1 MATQYPNQ
9 YNRSDWDD
17 FIKSYEEQV
26 RNFVSQGCDFYFNL
40 LWWRAMRC
48 IPLAVFLREAMP
60 EFCRGYMGYLF
71 RYFLN
76 GDGRENYYTDD
87 NGVKVSKY
95 TSDFD
100 GRIKEREL
108 AKLIMHKAGE
118 EGEDAWRM
126 RGQHSKNTFDD
137 DGGFG
142 CTRLYWAHKSKKRP
156 PNGGNRDA
164 YKGYQYYMQA
174 CIEILNNGCCRTG
187 PDSALRK
194 LGIDTRGMPAG
205 WGEWQTLEQRMWML
219 YSPNNSGV
227 YSIHFWPETVHMF
240 IRGIQIMTG
249 NGAPDEAVKEE
260 ETDDDYAVPHWDKL
274 ADPWD
279 MGEVDEDRD
288 WWEEDHPEICQW
300 LVARSIHCFLNEADK
315 FTKVGN
321 YLDVDDL
328 LAACLKST
336 GIRNEKLCNIA
347 TAWINFE
354 YNWNSDLWWEH
365 FGKVGRNTI
374 IKNAVHE
381 ARKGT
386 RLVVGK
392 YLENGQDINELK
404 NDEDLFQPPQKMQPD
419 AVKLHELADTKY
431 IEPTVKDIDKKS
443 GRGMTGH
450 IAKHKQTALDVDDLY
465 KLHLGKDVDNFKHRP
480 IDFAAK
486 ESFGHPVHRLETI
499 RALVAG
505 DDGAPPILDRTKKEG
520 YTNLHYTPRS
530 ARMGTSIEAAHTT
543 ITVKRVV
550 HLCMLDHLT
559 AEGIIYPDDDGGR
572 TITNPATGNPWTWE
586 EFRDTVIWGDTI
598 NHRITHWIVH
608 NAISQWNDTMFLF
621 AALGDGH
628 FWVDDAD
635 GPLEMAMQLGGQRY
649 IFNHGIRKL
658 EQVECLAPLDKP
670 SEETFVQFWAN
681 MVFFALFGGLNPYK
695 EYWLPNPINKTV
707 RIWSLAGMWPDW
719 LDELKLEYEDEL
731 GAHVSA
737 YINHMMNIQ
746 SATKDDDLDIKDST
760 IFEETKAATGYSCTE
775 DVVNDYFPKRKKVYR
790 RVMKM
795 IEPYVVSTGGTLVRK
810 RADPKE
816 IFMPDNR
823 KWFHDKNPDNTLF
836 QELMA
841 NVDSSDVDVDEN
853 KKEKDGG
860 WFKLWWQQVFN
871 GQLEHVRQFRTANRG
886 GVLGQKVPP
895 DIIYGVAP
903 LKDKTFQDAN
913 TSLPYA
919 TLNTIMWPHYTNTS
933 SGRDQ
938 DHAVNLKFYKIQL
951 RNVLDT
957 DGKTLDDIY
966 HIIVEIEHDE
976 GEEYLANM
984 YEMALFYQEW
994 HVQTYMFRQV
1004 YLDGRDELIG
1014 KNCWDGFRAQDRELE
1029 KVVRRPC
1036 FLKFNDHARQY
1047 DRVNNQES
1055 VNVGLEPFLL
1065 DDEGKRTGSFH
1076 RGIESNALAHTI
1088 SSKKSA
1094 TAVQRRMTIGFAE
1107 QIQRI
1112 DGFGENKLRLVEK
1125 DVMWGDSK
1133 GDSGGGFIFATSI
1146 RTPIE
1151 YRSVEIN
1158 SYTSQAKW
1166 WKENQ
1171 LAPMKVKCQ
1180 PGVVLARIF
1189 YDQDHFQTREIA
1201 HECLNTGLVFADGI
1215 VRHSEMMIGGRCF
1228 GTGDRDSEAYKEIH
1242 RALWNE
1248 LPGEVEKHERKNDT
1262 RPNDPYFSTFEH
1274 GRKPS
1279 PLVRMILNYTN
1290 GIDERSYGERWKD
1303 IFGAGSEEEEDD
1315 YLYKLSK
1322 LKF

>member
-1 MATQYPNQ
+1 MAAVYPNP
-9 YNRSDWDD
+9 YDRSDWPD
-17 FIKSYEEQV
+17 FIKSYESQV
-26 RNFVSQGCDFYFNL
+26 RDYVSQGCDFYFNL

-48 IPLAVFLREAMP
+48 IPLAVFLRETMP

-76 GDGRENYYTDD
+76 GEDKENYYTDD

-108 AKLIMHKAGE
+108 AKLLMHKAGE
-118 EGEDAWRM
+118 EGEEAWRM
-126 RGQHSKNTFDD
+126 RGQHSKNTAED

-142 CTRLYWAHKSKKRP
+142 CKRLYFAHKSKKRP
-156 PNGGNRDA
+156 GNGGNRDA

-194 LGIDTRGMPAG
+194 LGIDTRSKPPG
-205 WGEWQTLEQRMWML
+205 WGEWQTLDERMWML

-240 IRGIQIMTG
+240 IRGIEIMNDNRELSKKNWAT
-249 NGAPDEAVKEE
+249 
-260 ETDDDYAVPHWDKL
+260 L
-274 ADPWD
+274 AD
-279 MGEVDEDRD
+279 D
-288 WWEEDHPEICQW
+288 WNLDLSHHLEPKHPEITPW
-300 LVARSIHCFLNEADK
+300 LEARSIHCFLND
-315 FTKVGN
+315 VGN
-321 YLDVDDL
+321 FLKVSGKLSSEKL
-328 LAACLKST
+328 LASCLRST
-336 GIRNEKLCNIA
+336 GIQDEALCKIE
-347 TAWINFE
+347 TGWIMFE
-354 YNWNSDLWWEH
+354 YDDDVDEWWEV
-365 FGKVGRNTI
+365 FGGVGRNTI

-386 RLVVGK
+386 RLVVGAF
-392 YLENGQDINELK
+392 LK
-404 NDEDLFQPPQKMQPD
+404 NGLDSLDYDDNLFKPPQKMQPD
-419 AVKLHELADTKY
+419 AIKLHELADTKW

-450 IAKHKQTALDVDDLY
+450 IAKHKQTAIDDQKLY
-465 KLHLGKDVDNFKHRP
+465 KLHLGDVDNFKHRP
-480 IDFAAK
+480 TEFAAK
-486 ESFGHPVHRLETI
+486 EPFGHPVHRLETI

-505 DDGAPPILDRTKKEG
+505 DDGAPPILDSSKKEG
-520 YTNLHYTPRS
+520 YTNLHYIPRS

-550 HLCMLDHLT
+550 HLCILDHLT
-559 AEGIIYPDDDGGR
+559 AEGIIYPGDDGGE

-635 GPLEMAMQLGGQRY
+635 GPLEMAIQLGGQRY

-658 EQVECLAPLDKP
+658 EQVECLPPLDKP
-670 SEETFVQFWAN
+670 DEDTFVQFWAN

-695 EYWLPNPINKTV
+695 EYWLPNPVNASV
-707 RIWSLAGMWPDW
+707 RIWSMAYLDPNW
-719 LDELKLEYEDEL
+719 LEDMGIYFPHQL
-731 GAHVSA
+731 GAHISA

-746 SATKDDDLDIKDST
+746 AATKGVELSIKNTDIFDSVA
-760 IFEETKAATGYSCTE
+760 KPVAGYFCTE
-775 DVVNDYFPKRKKVYR
+775 DVVNDYFPKRQKVFL

-795 IEPYVVSTGGTLVRK
+795 IEPYVVSVANSTLVRK

-816 IFMPDNR
+816 IFKPGNR
-823 KWFHDKNPDNTLF
+823 GWFHSKNPVNTLF

-841 NVDSSDVDVDEN
+841 DVDSSDVDVDEN
-853 KKEKDGG
+853 TAEKKGG
-860 WFKLWWQQVFN
+860 WFKQYWQQVYN
-871 GQLEHVRQFRTANRG
+871 GQLEGGKASRQFKTKNQG
-886 GVLGQKVPP
+886 GLLGQKVPP
-895 DIIYGVAP
+895 DIIFGVAP
-903 LKDKTFQDAN
+903 LKDKIFENAN

-919 TLNTIMWPHYTNTS
+919 TLNTIMWPHYSNTT

-957 DGKTLDDIY
+957 DGKTLDDMNY
-966 HIIVEIEHDE
+966 IIEDIDHVA
-976 GEEYLANM
+976 GEPHLANM
-984 YEMALFYQEW
+984 YEMALFYKEW

-1029 KVVRRPC
+1029 RVVRRPC

-1047 DRVNNQES
+1047 DRENNREI
-1055 VNVGLEPFLL
+1055 VPVGLEPFLL
-1065 DDEGKRTGSFH
+1065 DDEGRPTAFFH
-1076 RGIESNALAHTI
+1076 RGLESNAIGHGI

-1112 DGFGENKLRLVEK
+1112 DGFGENKLEGVNGTGFR
-1125 DVMWGDSK
+1125 WGEAK
-1133 GDSGGGFIFATSI
+1133 YGNYIMATSI
-1146 RTPIE
+1146 RTPIF
-1151 YRSVEIN
+1151 YRRVEDN
-1158 SYTSQAKW
+1158 SYVSQARW

-1171 LAPMKVKCQ
+1171 LNPMKVKCQ
-1180 PGVVLARIF
+1180 PGVVMTRIP
-1189 YDQDHFQTREIA
+1189 HIA
-1201 HECLNTGLVFADGI
+1201 ANVAFAGLDEHLTTGLVFADWI
-1215 VRHSEMMIGGRCF
+1215 VRHSESMIGGRCM
-1228 GTGDRDSEAYKEIH
+1228 GPGHDPAYKEIQ

-1248 LPGEVEKHERKNDT
+1248 LPDEVEREERANDT
-1262 RPNDPYFSTFEH
+1262 RPNDPYFSTLEDR
-1274 GRKPS
+1274 RKPS

-1290 GIDERSYGERWKD
+1290 GIIMTLPAVESG
-1303 IFGAGSEEEEDD
+1303 EEEDD
-1315 YLYKLSK
+1315 YLYKFSK